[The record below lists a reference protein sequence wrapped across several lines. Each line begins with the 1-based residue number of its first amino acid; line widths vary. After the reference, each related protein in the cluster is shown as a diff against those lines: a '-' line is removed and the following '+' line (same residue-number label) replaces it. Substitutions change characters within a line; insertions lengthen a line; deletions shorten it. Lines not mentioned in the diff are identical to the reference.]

1 MTSIEISIVGAHAT
15 AKKSGKLTCGMV
27 GIPVSFT
34 IDKSW
39 DGLNIIPV
47 FRCGDITKD
56 NGLINN
62 QTTIPHEVLQ
72 YAGKDLYIGA
82 EGRSAD
88 GKLVIPTVWARVGR
102 VHSGAQATGEIGLE
116 PTPSQFDRFM
126 KEIGNVDDKL
136 NKAVEDIIATGAL
149 KGEKGEAGISATHL
163 WNGTTLT
170 ITSASGTSSADLKG
184 AKGENGN
191 NYVLTETD
199 KTEIAEQAAALI
211 SCGQAECIT
220 NGVGEPF
227 FSYTATFATD
237 TDVRLGILV
246 PDVSVTAKLDTV
258 YWLEVNGELY
268 KCHWERNIIN
278 SDLYDESGNVWVT
291 TTLNGVYVSAPM
303 VGTYTFKLYAPSE
316 EQMLDPQY
324 LPPNVAKKKDI
335 SQTGSSI
342 DVTAEVGQTIVVEA
356 VDENG
361 KPTKWK
367 AADYQSR
374 THWSEDGL
382 EQVSV
387 YPKYVSSLASE
398 YGFYRFSLTLSA
410 HIDNF
415 PLTSIH
421 SIKYDGVEYSNL
433 ATAQVGEYIFFGNLY
448 FLNQLY
454 GTSFENTGE
463 PFLAVSDVYGVGIF
477 TLDSERTTHACE
489 LYINGTYHHRLDACY
504 APKIPVIDL
513 TKYYTAIPDVDYG
526 SYSLHLTG
534 DDYYEKV
541 YKVLKY
547 NDIVKFVY
555 HSAYGIIQTICGFPH
570 HTQSVNNIFVRCDSD
585 HGHLKVHA
593 MSSECVID
601 VSG

>member
-27 GIPVSFT
+27 GVPVSLV

-47 FRCGDITKD
+47 FRCGDIIKD

-126 KEIGNVDDKL
+126 TEIGKVDDKV
-136 NKAVEDIIATGAL
+136 NKAVEDIIATGVL

-316 EQMLDPQY
+316 ELMLDPQY

-335 SQTGSSI
+335 SKTGSGI
-342 DVTAEVGQTIVVEA
+342 DVTAEVGQTIVVEE
-356 VDENG
+356 VDANG

-367 AADYQSR
+367 AVEYQEKICG
-374 THWSEDGL
+374 SEVVEILPETTFEIDPDEGIGFLPELAL
-382 EQVSV
+382 EAGMEYTVN
-387 YPKYVSSLASE
+387 YNGTEYVLTCEELIPGSGVLALGNTPLILE
-398 YGFYRFSLTLSA
+398 TGDNGVPIVILFEGEWVFATLDAAETVTLSIFGIK
-410 HIDNF
+410 HIPIPAEYVTNALPYYVNVTGSGTDDDPYVCSDTVADVEAAF
-415 PLTSIH
+415 HAGRIL
-421 SIKYDGVEYSNL
+421 SIKYGSYTYQIYYLNLVTPMSTGLSFYFRSFMSTVEDYLSFILRPNSAGGYDVEYRHN
-433 ATAQVGEYIFFGNLY
+433 
-448 FLNQLY
+448 NQI
-454 GTSFENTGE
+454 TS
-463 PFLAVSDVYGVGIF
+463 
-477 TLDSERTTHACE
+477 
-489 LYINGTYHHRLDACY
+489 
-504 APKIPVIDL
+504 
-513 TKYYTAIPDVDYG
+513 
-526 SYSLHLTG
+526 
-534 DDYYEKV
+534 
-541 YKVLKY
+541 
-547 NDIVKFVY
+547 
-555 HSAYGIIQTICGFPH
+555 
-570 HTQSVNNIFVRCDSD
+570 
-585 HGHLKVHA
+585 
-593 MSSECVID
+593 
-601 VSG
+601 